1 MVIHSKEMKKLFFII
16 LILTGLNGCM
26 NAHNKS
32 YVNMEVERFAEYLTN
47 DSVQLLDVRTPEEYA
62 EGHIAGSRNI
72 NVFDSDFIDEAEK
85 TLDKSKPVAV
95 YCRSGKRSA
104 DAARELSDIGFNV
117 VNLEG
122 GIHAWKEEH
131 KRVTIN

>member
-1 MVIHSKEMKKLFFII
+1 MVKHSKEMKKLFFII
-16 LILTGLNGCM
+16 LTLTGLYGCM

-32 YVNMEVERFAEYLTN
+32 YVNMDVERFAEYLTN
-47 DSVQLLDVRTPEEYA
+47 DSAQLLDVRTPEEYA

-72 NVFDSDFIDEAEK
+72 NVFDSDFIEEAEK

-122 GIHAWKEEH
+122 GILAWKEEH
-131 KRVTIN
+131 KPVTVN

>member
-1 MVIHSKEMKKLFFII
+1 MKKILIII
-16 LILTGLNGCM
+16 LTLLGINGCM
-26 NAHNKS
+26 NAKTKS
-32 YVNMEVERFAEYLTN
+32 YVNMDVERFAEYLTN
-47 DSVQLLDVRTPEEYA
+47 NSVQLLDVRTPEEYA

-122 GIHAWKEEH
+122 GILAWEEH
-131 KRVTIN
+131 HQPISK